1 MEVLMSETGSVR
13 RLVLLAMSSLTV
25 FTLIGGFLAAFG
37 VWLFL
42 RLPVGTPIEP
52 TVIEIPA
59 GANAMAISNLL
70 HAEGV
75 ISDPQAFFWLCRFR
89 SASSRLQAGEYAF
102 STPMTPDQV
111 LEKLIRGR
119 VVLHRV
125 TIPEGSTIRDIA
137 LLLEDAGLA
146 RAAEIKSLA
155 RDNSFIESLGMKL
168 PSLEGYLFPETYHFP
183 KNQSART
190 ILKGMVRQFMER
202 FADEMNRRA
211 SEVRLSLHEVVILAS
226 IVEKEAAVDVER
238 PLVAAVFLNRL
249 SRNMPLQSD
258 PTAVYDMEDFSGPIT
273 AAHLKRQSP
282 YNTYQIKGLPIGP
295 ICNPGTRSLEAVL
308 NPASVPYLYF
318 VSNHDGTHH
327 FSSTL
332 SEHQDA
338 VSLYRE
344 KVRKTAGNAMDS
356 DASAMPDADWKP
368 PETPVRNP

>member
-1 MEVLMSETGSVR
+1 MSETGSVR

-25 FTLIGGFLAAFG
+25 FTLIGGFLAVFG

-42 RLPVGTPIEP
+42 RLPGGTPIEP

-59 GANAMAISNLL
+59 GTNAMAISNLL
-70 HAEGV
+70 HAKGV

-125 TIPEGSTIRDIA
+125 TIPEGSTIRDISR
-137 LLLEDAGLA
+137 LLEEAGLA
-146 RAAEIKSLA
+146 RAAEINSLA
-155 RDNSFIESLGMKL
+155 HDNAFIESLGMKL

-183 KNQSART
+183 RSQSART
-190 ILKGMVRQFMER
+190 ILKGMVQQFRER
-202 FADEMNRRA
+202 FTDEMNRRA
-211 SEVRLSLHEVVILAS
+211 SEVRMSLHEAVILAS
-226 IVEKEAAVDVER
+226 IVEREAAVDEER

-282 YNTYQIKGLPIGP
+282 YNTYQIKGLPVGP
-295 ICNPGTRSLEAVL
+295 ICNPGMRSLESVL
-308 NPASVPYLYF
+308 HPASVPYLYF
-318 VSNHDGTHH
+318 VSNHDGTHL

-332 SEHQDA
+332 SEHQEA

-344 KVRKTAGNAMDS
+344 KVRKAAENEANSGM
-356 DASAMPDADWKP
+356 SAMPNADREV
-368 PETPVRNP
+368 PETPARKP